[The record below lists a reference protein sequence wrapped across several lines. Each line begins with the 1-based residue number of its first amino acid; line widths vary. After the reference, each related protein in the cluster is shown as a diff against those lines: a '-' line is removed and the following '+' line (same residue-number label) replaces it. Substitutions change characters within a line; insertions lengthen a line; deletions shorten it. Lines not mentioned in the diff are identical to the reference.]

1 MSENETP
8 EENVVDVVNA
18 LYTELEDTERT
29 FQSTRKLV
37 GSIYDTRCAA
47 VIALHEAGES
57 MAKIAEFL
65 GVSKSMVQKMIE
77 GRE

>member
-1 MSENETP
+1 MSDSAADTLQ
-8 EENVVDVVNA
+8 A

-29 FQSTRKLV
+29 FQSTRKLL
-37 GSIYDTRCAA
+37 GSIYATRCVA
-47 VIALHEAGES
+47 VVALHESGES
-57 MAKIAEFL
+57 MSQIAEFL